1 MSQLNFHKKTTK
13 VIPPPQRLLPILIK
27 LKVVYILWQQYLTTF
42 PKTSRYTIGNKI
54 DMLLIEI
61 IEAVNVAVFL
71 DKQNKLPYIKLG
83 IKKLDTTKI
92 FIQISWE
99 IKAVDTKKYM
109 ELSGKIFEI
118 GKMLGGWHNQVIKQN
133 SLDQ

>member
-1 MSQLNFHKKTTK
+1 
-13 VIPPPQRLLPILIK
+13 
-27 LKVVYILWQQYLTTF
+27 
-42 PKTSRYTIGNKI
+42 
-54 DMLLIEI
+54 MLLIEI